1 MKNIVRIFILLLFF
15 LTFFQYNASGQYTTK
30 KVRSV
35 HEAYTDSLKNV
46 EYDYIFPIFGQGAY
60 KKGYD
65 IPYPAGIMA
74 NYMWMRQNILLENFQ
89 LGIKTDNVDI
99 PLTDVDFI
107 QFGENGNTSYTV
119 NVRPDLWL
127 FPFLN
132 VYGIFGYGS
141 STTEVNLTYPI
152 ELNSVV
158 EQNLSTA
165 GFGLMSAFGIGPI
178 WLSVDANFTWNKPE
192 LLDKAV
198 NVNVLGLRA
207 GHTFTFKNKPYRNF
221 AVWMGGMR
229 VGMSSST
236 EGAIT
241 LIDALPPEA
250 WDRRDEIVNDYWNWY
265 NSLNPIDDAGKIIV
279 ADNVLTP
286 IVESLDAA
294 DGSTVIRYGMDK
306 RVQDIWNGVIGVQFQ
321 LNKSFMFR
329 SEAGIIGN
337 RKSILLSANYRFKI

>member
-1 MKNIVRIFILLLFF
+1 MRVFKRIFIVLFCIS
-15 LTFFQYNASGQYTTK
+15 FFHSSLNGQYANK

-46 EYDYIFPIFGQGAY
+46 EYNYVFPILGQGAY
-60 KKGYD
+60 KKGFD

-89 LGIKTDNVDI
+89 LGIKTDNEDI

-107 QFGENGNTSYTV
+107 EFGENINTSYTV
-119 NVRPDLWL
+119 NVRPDLWI

-158 EQNLSTA
+158 EQKISTA
-165 GFGLMSAFGIGPI
+165 GVGLMSAFGIGPI

-207 GHTFTFKNKPYRNF
+207 GHTFTFKNKPYRNI

-236 EGAIT
+236 VGAIT

-250 WDRRDEIVNDYWNWY
+250 WERRDEIVNDYLDWY
-265 NSLNPIDDAGKIIV
+265 NSLNPIGDAGKIIV

-286 IVESLDAA
+286 IVERLDAA

-337 RKSILLSANYRFKI
+337 RKSILVSANYRFKI